1 MGKDVRDENVSI
13 DASLTEPLITE
24 YERMCSGEPFNSLD
38 IELRLAREKA
48 RLACGKY
55 NAHPSKGNFK
65 HISRLFKKLSTAVIE
80 PGFQCDYG
88 SQISLGNNFYAN
100 FNCVMLDS
108 AAIIIGDDV
117 MFGPGV
123 HIYTVDHPRDASAR
137 KAGGCIAKPVTI
149 ADGVWIGGGAKILPG
164 ISIGENAI
172 IGANVV
178 VTKDVAPGSRL
189 LK

>member
-1 MGKDVRDENVSI
+1 MVIHSSADQNSEQDQ
-13 DASLTEPLITE
+13 AMT
-24 YERMCSGEPFNSLD
+24 ERMKMRSGQPFNSLD
-38 IELRLAREKA
+38 IELRLLREKA

-65 HISRLFKKLSTAVIE
+65 HISRLFNKLSTVVIE

-88 SQISLGNNFYAN
+88 SQITLGNNFYAN

-117 MFGPGV
+117 LFGPGV
-123 HIYTVDHPRDASAR
+123 HIYTVDHPREAVAR
-137 KAGGCIAKPVTI
+137 REDGCIAKPVVI
-149 ADGVWIGGGAKILPG
+149 GNGVWIGGGAKVLPG
-164 ISIGENAI
+164 VTIGDEAI

-178 VTKDVAPGSRL
+178 VTKDVAAGVRFL
-189 LK
+189 G

>member
-1 MGKDVRDENVSI
+1 MVIHTVADQNLAGDQPM
-13 DASLTEPLITE
+13 T
-24 YERMCSGEPFNSLD
+24 ERMKMRSGQPFNSLD
-38 IELRLAREKA
+38 IELRLLREKA

-65 HISRLFKKLSTAVIE
+65 HISRLFNKLSTVVIE

-88 SQISLGNNFYAN
+88 GQISLGNNFYAN

-123 HIYTVDHPRDASAR
+123 HIYTIDHPRDTVAR
-137 KAGGCIAKPVTI
+137 REGGCIAKPVI
-149 ADGVWIGGGAKILPG
+149 IGDGVWIGGGAKVLPG
-164 ISIGENAI
+164 VTIGDNAI

-178 VTKDVAPGSRL
+178 VTKDVAAGVRFL
-189 LK
+189 G

>member
-1 MGKDVRDENVSI
+1 MDDSSTVKLNDQK
-13 DASLTEPLITE
+13 PLITE
-24 YERMCSGEPFNSLD
+24 HMKMCSGDPFNSLD
-38 IELRLAREKA
+38 LQLRLAREKA

-65 HISRLFKKLSTAVIE
+65 HISRLFNKLSTAVIE

-88 SQISLGNNFYAN
+88 SQISLGDNFYAN
-100 FNCVMLDS
+100 FNCVFLDS
-108 AAIIIGDDV
+108 AAINIGDDV
-117 MFGPGV
+117 MLGPGV

-137 KAGGCIAKPVTI
+137 RVGGCIAKPVTI

>member
-1 MGKDVRDENVSI
+1 MVIHTVADQTTAKDQ
-13 DASLTEPLITE
+13 LTT
-24 YERMCSGEPFNSLD
+24 ERMKMRLGQPFNSLD
-38 IELRLAREKA
+38 IELRLLREKA

-65 HISRLFKKLSTAVIE
+65 HISRLFNTLSTVVIE

-88 SQISLGNNFYAN
+88 GQISLGNNFYAN

-123 HIYTVDHPRDASAR
+123 HIYTVDHPRDAKSR
-137 KAGGCIAKPVTI
+137 REGGCTAKPVMI
-149 ADGVWIGGGAKILPG
+149 GHGVWIGGGAKILPG
-164 ISIGENAI
+164 VTIGDNTI
-172 IGANVV
+172 IGANSV
-178 VTKDVAPGSRL
+178 VTKDVPADSRIIV
-189 LK
+189 